1 MSNFKKNH
9 WRVVIHFLKKEGL
22 RPSEAAK
29 KLQLHYGDSAPDI
42 SIISCWLSRFAAYRE
57 SLEDGG
63 ALTTAMIHT
72 NIDLEKS
79 LLDGD
84 RRTAYIE
91 LGK

>member
-9 WRVVIHFLKKEGL
+9 WRVVMHFSKKEFLK
-22 RPSEAAK
+22 PSEAAK
-29 KLQLHYGDSAPDI
+29 KLQLHYWDSAPDI

-57 SLEDGG
+57 SLE
-63 ALTTAMIHT
+63 TAMIHA

-84 RRTAYIE
+84 RRTAYVE